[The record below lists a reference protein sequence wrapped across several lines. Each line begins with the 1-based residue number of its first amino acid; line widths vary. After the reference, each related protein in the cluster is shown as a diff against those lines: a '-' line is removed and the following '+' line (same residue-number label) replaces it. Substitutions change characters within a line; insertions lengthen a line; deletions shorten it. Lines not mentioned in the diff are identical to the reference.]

1 MLTKIF
7 RNLVY
12 AVFTIMLL
20 QSCERDLENYPQNDE
35 TSIAKKWYEDNGKP
49 FPLDWSKSQLIKM
62 DNENT
67 TLVVPL
73 ENGTNLGPD
82 NSMQQN
88 LVFTIEGNKVANA
101 NKVKLFS
108 GTRTAAE
115 FSDQAISNFV
125 KKQVHRSEDLGKVYY
140 MVYDLDDILLY
151 SQSLDSSGLKN
162 VNLQLKTK
170 DADTNA
176 NKENSRP
183 GTSKNIPV
191 VCSEWYLV
199 EYFDDGTAY
208 WTYLYTTC
216 SGTATGGGGGGG
228 GGSHGGGSGAATS
241 TYYEAPT
248 EPINIQELLNCFSNI
263 PSNAQTTYKVTIH
276 SHLANPSNPY
286 QVYNVSADDPG
297 HAYITMQ
304 KTNGS
309 ATRSLTFGFYPQIG
323 SWMTAIKDAESSAIG
338 QEDPAKRRSD
348 GSYTITVSEAA
359 FNNARNA
366 ALAGSAKQYDL
377 NDYNCTN
384 YALQVFNAAMGGT
397 GLQVLNS
404 PIGYKTPSSLYLKLS
419 DMKTAGTAGVSL
431 SQGFAPTSTT
441 PCN

>member
-1 MLTKIF
+1 MLTTIF
-7 RNLVY
+7 RKLIYV
-12 AVFTIMLL
+12 VFAITLL
-20 QSCERDLENYPQNDE
+20 QSCERDLENYPLNDE

-49 FPLDWSKSQLIKM
+49 FSLDWSKSQLIKI

-73 ENGTNLGPD
+73 ENGANLGPD

-88 LVFTIEGNKVANA
+88 MVFTIKNNKVIEAG
-101 NKVKLFS
+101 KVNIFS
-108 GTRTAAE
+108 DTRTLAE
-115 FSDQAISNFV
+115 FPEETISNFV
-125 KKQVHRSEDLGKVYY
+125 KKEVSRSKNLGKTYF
-140 MVYDLDDILLY
+140 MVYDLRDNLKY
-151 SQSLDSSGLKN
+151 SQSIDSGGVRD

-170 DADTNA
+170 
-176 NKENSRP
+176 ENDIE
-183 GTSKNIPV
+183 SKNSNGKSDTGKHIPV
-191 VCSEWYLV
+191 VCSEFYLV
-199 EYFDDGTAY
+199 EYFDDGTQT

-216 SGTATGGGGGGG
+216 SGTATVGSGGGGGGH
-228 GGSHGGGSGAATS
+228 GGSSGTS
-241 TYYEAPT
+241 TFYEAPT
-248 EPINIQELLNCFSNI
+248 EPIDIQDLLNCFNNI

-276 SHLANPSNPY
+276 THLANPSNPY
-286 QVYNVSADDPG
+286 QVYNASQNDPG

-309 ATRSLTFGFYPQIG
+309 ATRSTTFGFYPSAG
-323 SWMTAIKDAESSAIG
+323 SWMTAIKDAENSAIG
-338 QEDPAKRRSD
+338 QENPQKRRSD

-366 ALAGSAKQYDL
+366 ALAGSTKQYDL

-397 GLQVLNS
+397 GLQVPNS
-404 PIGYKTPSSLYLKLS
+404 PVGYKTPSSLYLKLS
-419 DMKTAGTAGVSL
+419 EMKTAGTTGINL
-431 SQGFAPTSTT
+431 SQSFAPTSTT

>member
-1 MLTKIF
+1 MLTNIF
-7 RNLVY
+7 RNLIY

-20 QSCERDLENYPQNDE
+20 QSCERDIETYPQTEE
-35 TSIAKKWYEDNGKP
+35 TAVAKKWYEDNGKP
-49 FPLDWSKSQLIKM
+49 FPLDWSKSQLIKI
-62 DNENT
+62 DNKNT
-67 TLVVPL
+67 TLIVPL

-88 LVFTIEGNKVANA
+88 LVFTIEGNKVAGA
-101 NKVKLFS
+101 NKVNIFAD
-108 GTRTAAE
+108 TRTVAE
-115 FSDQAISNFV
+115 FSDHAISNFV

-140 MVYDLDDILLY
+140 MIYNLDDILVY

-176 NKENSRP
+176 NKENGKP
-183 GTSKNIPV
+183 DTSKNIPV

-228 GGSHGGGSGAATS
+228 GGSHGGGSGAPAS

-248 EPINIQELLNCFSNI
+248 EPIDIQEILNCFSNI

-309 ATRSLTFGFYPQIG
+309 ATRSLTFGFYPSAG
-323 SWMTAIKDAESSAIG
+323 SWMTAIKDAENSAIG
-338 QEDPAKRRSD
+338 QEDPAKRRND
-348 GSYTITVSEAA
+348 GSYTITVTEAA

-397 GLQVLNS
+397 GLQVPNS